1 MLPIHEAVRALPKN
15 ADLHGLVLTKAD
27 GILADCVMLRC
38 DLCMTFIA
46 AIILPP
52 MSSIDAPWTM
62 KTKSTQFVATAASI
76 KIVDATKCLHREG
89 RVIICVASSAG

>member
-1 MLPIHEAVRALPKN
+1 MLPIHEAVRALPKS
-15 ADLHGLVLTKAD
+15 ADFNGLVLTNAE
-27 GILADCVMLRC
+27 GIFADCVMLRC

-76 KIVDATKCLHREG
+76 KKVDATNRLQKEG